1 VGRNV
6 VTGPGSK
13 NFDVGLFK
21 RIAIRENHKV
31 EFRCEM
37 FNIFNFVNLANVET
51 RLSRTN
57 FGQVT
62 SAGAPR
68 ILQFGLKYSF

>member
-1 VGRNV
+1 
-6 VTGPGSK
+6 
-13 NFDVGLFK
+13 VGLFK
-21 RIAIRENHKV
+21 KFPIRERHKV

-37 FNIFNFVNLANVET
+37 FNMFNFVNLANVET
-51 RLSRTN
+51 RLSRAN

-68 ILQFGLKYSF
+68 IFQFGLKYSF